1 MVTSMIPN
9 VNNVFV
15 NPNLVNFSFIGRT
28 IANRVIFTSTDNFII
43 VSSDN
48 YIITGSK

>member
-1 MVTSMIPN
+1 MIVSMIPS
-9 VNNVFV
+9 VSNVFV

-28 IANRVIFTSTDNFII
+28 IPNRVIFTSIDNFII

-48 YIITGSK
+48 YIFTGVK

>member
-1 MVTSMIPN
+1 MIVSMIPS

-15 NPNLVNFSFIGRT
+15 NPNLVNFSFTGRA

-48 YIITGSK
+48 YIITGVK